1 MNIVDYYIIVS
12 FFICICRIYLILLL
26 ICIFLVDIINVIIL
40 VMILRNL
47 CEIYNYIYESKDN
60 ISRRN

>member
-26 ICIFLVDIINVIIL
+26 ICIFLVDIINVNIL
-40 VMILRNL
+40 VMLLGNL
-47 CEIYNYIYESKDN
+47 CEIIIIYESKDN

>member
-26 ICIFLVDIINVIIL
+26 ICIFLVEIINVNIL
-40 VMILRNL
+40 VMLLGNL
-47 CEIYNYIYESKDN
+47 CEIIIIYESKDN

>member
-40 VMILRNL
+40 VILLGNL
-47 CEIYNYIYESKDN
+47 CEIIILYESKDN

>member
-40 VMILRNL
+40 VMLLGNL
-47 CEIYNYIYESKDN
+47 CEIIIIYESKDN